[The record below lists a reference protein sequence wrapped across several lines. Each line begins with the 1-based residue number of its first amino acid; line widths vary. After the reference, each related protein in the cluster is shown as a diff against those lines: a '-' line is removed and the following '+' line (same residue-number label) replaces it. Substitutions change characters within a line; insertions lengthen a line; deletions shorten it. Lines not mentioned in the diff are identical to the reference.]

1 MREIEKKLKELQKQ
15 GVEYIS
21 INDVLNWM
29 YNIRFNQRIKRA
41 EKLESLNKG

>member
-21 INDVLNWM
+21 INDVMRWM
-29 YNIRFNQRIKRA
+29 ENIRFNQRIKKA
-41 EKLESLNKG
+41 ERLENK